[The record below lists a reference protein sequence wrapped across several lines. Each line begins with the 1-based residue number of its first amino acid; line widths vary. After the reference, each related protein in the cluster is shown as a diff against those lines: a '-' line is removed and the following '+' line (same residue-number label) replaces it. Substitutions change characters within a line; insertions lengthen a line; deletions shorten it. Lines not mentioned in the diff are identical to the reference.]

1 MHETLKKPLALL
13 IGVTG
18 DLGFAAGC
26 LLQSLRRHSPH
37 LEADVFLY
45 TDGALPPAD
54 AALLEGMGALITPFT
69 PPQADLPAEVVRQFS
84 QLCLVCFEGFLLLD
98 RYNTVIRLDADTAVQ
113 DDVSAL
119 ANFGPLSMALEDPY
133 FTESGRSLP
142 ASVNVLAPLPDLDG
156 EAPNLNS
163 GVLVLQDS
171 LPEPAKL
178 RDLCLRRLKK
188 DAPYLRY
195 PDQAVLNMLAQQL
208 RRTDPHLFSLLPYER
223 FNAHPRNPAAHTA
236 AVVHAFGA
244 YKLWDDGLT
253 RCCFPE
259 WHRDYCRWL
268 SLGGS
273 PWRGEVGNGEYLEAG
288 AFSMLNRLHGNVQTA
303 QELLDRM
310 RLDLVREKKLK
321 RNLEKMIAGTGS
333 RSPVGKNLQ

>member
-1 MHETLKKPLALL
+1 MRKTSKRPLALL

-37 LEADVFLY
+37 LEADIVLY

-54 AALLEGMGALITPFT
+54 AALLEGMGARLTPFT
-69 PPQADLPAEVVRQFS
+69 PPQADLSAETVRQFS
-84 QLCLVCFEGFLLLD
+84 LLCLARFEGFLLLD
-98 RYNTVIRLDADTAVQ
+98 RYKTVIWLDSDIAVQ
-113 DDVSAL
+113 DDISAL
-119 ANFGPLSMALEDPY
+119 ATFGPLSMALEDPN
-133 FTESGRSLP
+133 FTDSGRSLP
-142 ASVNVLAPLPDLDG
+142 ASVNVLTPSTGLDG

-178 RDLCLRRLKK
+178 RDLCLRRLKQ
-188 DAPYLRY
+188 DAPSLRY

-208 RRTDPHLFSLLPYER
+208 RRTDPQLFSLLPYER
-223 FNAHPRNPAAHTA
+223 FNAHPRNPAAQTA

-253 RCCFPE
+253 RCSFPE

-273 PWRGEVGNGEYLEAG
+273 PWRGEVGNGEYLEGG
-288 AFSMLNRLHGNVQTA
+288 AFFMLNRLYGNVRTA

-310 RLDLVREKKLK
+310 RDDLVREKKLR
-321 RNLEKMIAGTGS
+321 RNLEKTVAAGS
-333 RSPVGKNLQ
+333 IKKNPQ